1 MSTRIYVYICLFR
14 NVSANDPPMKDTQTF
29 LKVLDPDDT
38 STGGGSASAIAGAM
52 AGALL
57 SMVCLISAK
66 TQEGEDQ
73 ASFVQVAAQAQ
84 ELSEQLLQ
92 GSQADSLSFQS
103 LREAFKLPRATEAE
117 RDLRS
122 RAIQSAWTQA
132 ARVPLDNAETCLQLL
147 RWISKLAERIK
158 PQLRSDLNCA
168 ILLAR
173 AGLLGCLENVAANLS
188 SIKDQDIASRL
199 DSRSRDLRQ
208 GLALLEG
215 SAGLPVPPLF
225 PYEGKSS

>member
-1 MSTRIYVYICLFR
+1 MYICFSC
-14 NVSANDPPMKDTQTF
+14 NVSANDPPMKDTHIC

-38 STGGGSASAIAGAM
+38 STGGGSASAVAGAM

-66 TQEGEDQ
+66 AHEGQDE
-73 ASFVQVAAQAQ
+73 ASFVQVAAQAR
-84 ELSEQLLQ
+84 ELSEQLLE
-92 GSQADSLSFQS
+92 GSRADSLSFQS

-122 RAIQSAWTQA
+122 RAIQSAWIQA
-132 ARVPLDNAETCLQLL
+132 ARVPLKNAETCLQLL
-147 RWISKLAERIK
+147 RWTSNLGERIK

-168 ILLAR
+168 ILLSR
-173 AGLLGCLENVAANLS
+173 AGLLGCLENVAANLP
-188 SIKDQDIASRL
+188 SIKDQDIAFRL
-199 DSRSRDLRQ
+199 DSRSMELRQ

-225 PYEGKSS
+225 PNEGKSK